1 LFWKPAGIGIPFV
14 FLRASLRS
22 RMKREHDKEID
33 VKILGLSCSPRKLG
47 NTVTLLSQVLDG
59 AKAEGAEVELY
70 SVHGKN
76 IGPCTACGGCSKT
89 GECTINDDMQ
99 DLYAKLLESD
109 GIVFGTPVY
118 FYGMTAQAKAII
130 DRSFAM
136 NKPEKSLANKV
147 AGVVV
152 TGGSMGLVDALKD
165 LYFYMVTRQMVP
177 ANYVAAYP
185 KADIRQ
191 MEKCM
196 KAASDLGR
204 QMALIAAQ
212 GFKYPSGIGR
222 AGFAY
227 GTHTL

>member
-1 LFWKPAGIGIPFV
+1 
-14 FLRASLRS
+14 
-22 RMKREHDKEID
+22 M
-33 VKILGLSCSPRKLG
+33 KILGLSCSPRKQG
-47 NTVTLLSQVLDG
+47 NTVTLLSQVLEG
-59 AKAEGAEVELY
+59 AKGAGADVELY

-89 GECTINDDMQ
+89 GECTVNDDMQ
-99 DLYAKLLESD
+99 EVYVRLLGSD
-109 GIVFGTPVY
+109 GIVFGTPIY

-130 DRSFAM
+130 DRSFAL
-136 NKPEKSLANKV
+136 NRPEKSLANKV
-147 AGVVV
+147 GGVVV

-165 LYFYMVTRQMVP
+165 MYFYMVTRQIVP

-185 KADIRQ
+185 KADMKQ

-204 QMALIAAQ
+204 QMVILASQ
-212 GFKYPSGIGR
+212 KFRYPPEIGR